1 METAV
6 QAISLQIENAPGA
19 KCLLAGS
26 TAVLTCVIDGFPRPR
41 IEFLKGSVTIVPASS
56 ERISNISF
64 DQVRITYSIIPPY
77 FFLLCTLASALF
89 FLDTNIQYRSNS

>member
-19 KCLLAGS
+19 GCLLAGR
-26 TAVLTCVIDGFPRPR
+26 TAALTCVIDGFPRPR
-41 IEFLKGSVTIVPASS
+41 IEFLKGSVTIVPTSS

-77 FFLLCTLASALF
+77 FVLLCTLVSALF
-89 FLDTNIQYRSNS
+89 FLDTNIQYRSNR